1 MRENFSI
8 EEILEAVNRL
18 LNTKVKETLLKK
30 NKLEKSKN
38 DILPTDTEKII
49 LQAEGYIKKK
59 IILLF

>member
-59 IILLF
+59 